1 MEDKNDLFIETI
13 QRNKFMVYLLENA
26 TRSQLKPP
34 KIVEA
39 LKLNLGQ
46 DKKKKKNVVDF
57 KNEENNKTK
66 VKLQRNFICLA
77 SVYGFLS
84 SHVAKQTEKTAAKKG
99 LLGALGGKLKNRV
112 EKNIVWQE

>member
-1 MEDKNDLFIETI
+1 MEDKRDLFIETI

-26 TRSQLKPP
+26 TRSQLNPP

-46 DKKKKKNVVDF
+46 SKSKKQNVVDF

-66 VKLQRNFICLA
+66 VNQLLKLQRNFICLA
-77 SVYGFLS
+77 PVYGFLN
-84 SHVAKQTEKTAAKKG
+84 SHIAK
-99 LLGALGGKLKNRV
+99 
-112 EKNIVWQE
+112 